1 MAPNSAP
8 SARIRRALRQMICQ
22 ASEDA
27 VIAVLR
33 VYDGRIDEDGSIQR
47 TTKKRAW
54 QGARCACPRSSIY
67 CRRWPDADS
76 DRSCPALTEQPL
88 HERARHGRRV
98 LTSAA
103 TSRTASCSGLMLSLV
118 FFSSPGVSCGLGSG
132 G

>member
-33 VYDGRIDEDGSIQR
+33 VYDGRIDEDGYIQR

-76 DRSCPALTEQPL
+76 DRSCPALTEQRL
-88 HERARHGRRV
+88 HERTRPRSARADQRRDI
-98 LTSAA
+98 TN
-103 TSRTASCSGLMLSLV
+103 CIMLWANV
-118 FFSSPGVSCGLGSG
+118 
-132 G
+132 